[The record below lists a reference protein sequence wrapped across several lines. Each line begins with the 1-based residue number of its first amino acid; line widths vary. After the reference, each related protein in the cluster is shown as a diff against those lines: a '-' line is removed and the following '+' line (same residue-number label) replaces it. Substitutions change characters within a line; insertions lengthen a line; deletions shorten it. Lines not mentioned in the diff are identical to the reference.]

1 MCRKSAE
8 TRGGVKKSKEC
19 LILSSDCSNTGNAM
33 KHILPI
39 LTITTLA
46 AAASAQTAAAPAG
59 LSYNRAG
66 LSYNTDKAAGD
77 NGYSLSVEALI
88 GSTNIW
94 IAGSADL
101 NSAGDD
107 SVAIGY
113 VFKNVA
119 AGIDATVAVSSDD
132 NYGIILRRSLNEV
145 VAGLEAR
152 IVYQRQEGSVSAD
165 GFTYELAYNINKQFQ
180 IAVSV
185 DDVSGAKNETSVTVR
200 YNF

>member
-1 MCRKSAE
+1 
-8 TRGGVKKSKEC
+8 
-19 LILSSDCSNTGNAM
+19 M

-46 AAASAQTAAAPAG
+46 AAASAQTPAAASG

-66 LSYNTDKAAGD
+66 LSYNTDKGAKD

-88 GSTNIW
+88 GSSNIW

-101 NSAGDD
+101 NGAGADEV
-107 SVAIGY
+107 SLGY

-132 NYGIILRRSLNEV
+132 TYGIILRRSLNEV

-152 IVYQRQEGSVSAD
+152 LVYARKEGSKSTD

-185 DDVSGAKNETSVTVR
+185 DDVDGAKNETSVTVR